1 MTVCYDKLWK
11 LLIDKK
17 MKKVDLMHSAKISS
31 NALAH
36 LGKDEFVSIEVIGKI
51 CVTLDC
57 TPNDILEF
65 VESEENYKNEIVVV
79 IFWMW
84 WNGYWI

>member
-1 MTVCYDKLWK
+1 MFSICYDKLWK

-17 MKKVDLMHSAKISS
+17 MKKVDLMREAKISS

-36 LGKDEFVSIEVIGKI
+36 LGKNESISVECLGKI
-51 CVTLDC
+51 CVTLAC

-65 VESEENYKNEIVVV
+65 VTVNEESTNQ
-79 IFWMW
+79 
-84 WNGYWI
+84 

>member
-1 MTVCYDKLWK
+1 MVICYDKLWK

-17 MKKVDLMHSAKISS
+17 MKKIDLMHKAKISS

-36 LGKDEFVSIEVIGKI
+36 LSKDESVSVECIGKI
-51 CVTLDC
+51 CAVLNC

-65 VESEENYKNEIVVV
+65 PAINIEGSADQ
-79 IFWMW
+79 
-84 WNGYWI
+84 

>member
-17 MKKVDLMHSAKISS
+17 MKKVDLMLSAKISS

-65 VESEENYKNEIVVV
+65 VEFEEN
-79 IFWMW
+79 
-84 WNGYWI
+84 